1 MARTKTIAKPESA
14 KPTETTATG
23 TTSYSV
29 NASFCN
35 ICGGELPVTCTCC
48 GGKLTKEKASE
59 IHNKA
64 AHPE

>member
-1 MARTKTIAKPESA
+1 MAKSKTITKQELA

-29 NASFCN
+29 NASFCES
-35 ICGGELPVTCTCC
+35 CGGELPVICTCC
-48 GGKLTKEKASE
+48 GGKLSKEKASE
-59 IHNKA
+59 LHNHT